1 MTNKFNNKESYL
13 IGHRLINVE
22 SLYLN
27 AKTTSFKIDIL
38 MEDNIYKYVPPV
50 VKDKA
55 PKNGLDILMED
66 NKFLTPVVKD
76 KVPKKRLDI
85 LTEKNNNIYL
95 SKTEYEYVPIYKDF
109 ISFISYTHLKY
120 LNITNH
126 NITKIELPN
135 TLETL
140 FIQGNKLTE
149 FIAPESLIYL
159 NISKNELTKIIF
171 NKILITVN
179 ASNNNIEVLYDLP
192 ITLKTIYIINNPIYN
207 KFESIIK
214 KQNDYNKMNNE
225 TNQKEIIDEINNYY
239 NKYNRLY

>member
-1 MTNKFNNKESYL
+1 MSNKFYNKESYL
-13 IGHRLINVE
+13 IGNILINVK

-27 AKTTSFKIDIL
+27 AKIISFNIDIL
-38 MEDNIYKYVPPV
+38 MEDNIYKYVPP
-50 VKDKA
+50 
-55 PKNGLDILMED
+55 I
-66 NKFLTPVVKD
+66 VKD
-76 KVPKKRLDI
+76 KVPKNRLSI
-85 LTEKNNNIYL
+85 LIENNNNIYL
-95 SKTEYEYVPIYKDF
+95 SKTIYEYVPIYKDF
-109 ISFISYTHLKY
+109 ISFISYTHLIY

-140 FIQGNKLTE
+140 LIQGNQLTE

-159 NISKNELTKIIF
+159 NISKNKLTKIIF
-171 NKILITVN
+171 NKKLITIN

-207 KFESIIK
+207 KFELIIK

-225 TNQKEIIDEINNYY
+225 TNENEIIDEINNY
-239 NKYNRLY
+239 NTKYNSKSY